1 MNSKTR
7 KELINFFVIAFAFA
21 WLVWLPGVL
30 IPNFPITGKVL
41 EVIGAL
47 GPALAA
53 LILVGRSEGKAGLK
67 RIAANSF
74 GKKCNWKFL
83 IWSSLLLLGIH
94 AASRLLYGLF
104 SSNLPESDML
114 ASPLSILP
122 LFIVM
127 FLLGGGL
134 NEEIGWRGYALD
146 RFQSKYSALT
156 SSLFLGV
163 FWIVWHLPVFFLP
176 GTNQS
181 LVPFWLF
188 ILTVI
193 PLGVMMTWVY
203 NNTNKSI
210 FAAAFFHT
218 IGNLAHE
225 LFRIMPTEASPDLTG
240 FVILTILYYLTAAVI
255 VIVFGAKALS
265 KSFSGEK

>member
-7 KELINFFVIAFAFA
+7 KELILFFVIAFAFA

-83 IWSSLLLLGIH
+83 IWSSLLLMGIH
-94 AASRLLYGLF
+94 AASRLIYGLF

-114 ASPLSILP
+114 TSPLSIVP

-146 RFQSKYSALT
+146 RFQGKYSALV

-163 FWIVWHLPVFFLP
+163 FWIIWHLPVFFLP

-181 LVPFWLF
+181 L
-188 ILTVI
+188 I
-193 PLGVMMTWVY
+193 PLL
-203 NNTNKSI
+203 
-210 FAAAFFHT
+210 AFHPYGHSSGCDDDLGFTT
-218 IGNLAHE
+218 IP
-225 LFRIMPTEASPDLTG
+225 IKASLRRP
-240 FVILTILYYLTAAVI
+240 FFIRSAILHMN
-255 VIVFGAKALS
+255 
-265 KSFSGEK
+265 FSVLCLPKPARP